1 MSREGNRVE
10 ETKQPQL
17 HNEET
22 EALLMC
28 PICNLHAGRL
38 RRGKLYCGNCGFIES

>member
-1 MSREGNRVE
+1 ME
-10 ETKQPQL
+10 ETKQQRS
-17 HNEET
+17 HTEEA

-28 PICNLHAGRL
+28 PICNLYAGRL